1 MFLDWGDTL
10 NLNSRRYQISL
21 FFLRLKIRLPTVS
34 LIQRMGL
41 KNVVELVRTCL
52 LAAVI
57 NLYQEAAGV

>member
-1 MFLDWGDTL
+1 M
-10 NLNSRRYQISL
+10 SP
-21 FFLRLKIRLPTVS
+21 FFLRVKIRLPRVS
-34 LIQRMGL
+34 LVQRMGL